1 MDDATGRVK
10 GSGGRKRGTGA
21 AVDVEPVDPSLPAET
36 DERAQELRVE
46 IAETRGE
53 MSETIEAIQ
62 ERLTPSNIVANAKE
76 SVRNATTEKVK
87 QMANTAEN
95 AADRV
100 MHNSFMDTIRENPVP
115 AAMIGIGAAWLLMK
129 GRSDSR
135 DSYYEDGRYRDAYD
149 RMGTDGRYDWRTR
162 TGGASVPRYSS
173 MDTDAYAGD
182 ESGSGVTGM
191 ASNVASRAGDMASNA
206 ASRAS
211 EYMDDAGYAVRR
223 TTRRAQSSFDR
234 VLRENPLALGA
245 AATIIGAAIGMT
257 IPATEAENEWM
268 GEARDN
274 VVERARGMASDAA
287 ERVQN
292 AAEQV
297 KDVASKTAQAA
308 RPEGGASRA
317 NTGGPMQNTGAS
329 RTETGGVRP
338 DTSATRPG
346 GSI

>member
-10 GSGGRKRGTGA
+10 GPGTRKRVTSA
-21 AVDVEPVDPSLPAET
+21 AADVKPVDPSLPAEA
-36 DERAQELRVE
+36 DERARELRVE

-62 ERLTPSNIVANAKE
+62 DRLKPSNVVANAKE

-87 QMANTAEN
+87 QMANTAEY

-100 MHNSFMDTIRENPVP
+100 MNNTFMDTVRDNPVP
-115 AAMIGIGAAWLLMK
+115 AAMIGIGAAWLIMK
-129 GRSDSR
+129 GRSESR
-135 DSYYEDGRYRDAYD
+135 GYGNGGYYRGEYD
-149 RMGTDGRYDWRTR
+149 RSDYGGRYDWRTR
-162 TGGASVPRYSS
+162 TGGADVRGYGAEGVLGETDFDP
-173 MDTDAYAGD
+173 DTG
-182 ESGSGVTGM
+182 EGVGERV
-191 ASNVASRAGDMASNA
+191 SEKVSDV

-211 EYMDDAGYAVRR
+211 EYVNDARYRARR

-245 AATIIGAAIGMT
+245 AATLIGAAIGMT
-257 IPATEAENEWM
+257 IPATEAENELM
-268 GEARDN
+268 GDARDN

-297 KDVASKTAQAA
+297 KDVASKTANAT
-308 RPEGGASRA
+308 RPDSSGSRP
-317 NTGGPMQNTGAS
+317 NTGS
-329 RTETGGVRP
+329 SRP
-338 DTSATRPG
+338 DTSSSRPG

>member
-10 GSGGRKRGTGA
+10 GPGTRKRATSA
-21 AVDVEPVDPSLPAET
+21 AADVKPVDPSLPAEA
-36 DERAQELRVE
+36 DERARELRVE

-62 ERLTPSNIVANAKE
+62 DRLKPSNVVANAKE

-87 QMANTAEN
+87 QMANTAEY

-100 MHNSFMDTIRENPVP
+100 MNNTFMDTVRDNPVP
-115 AAMIGIGAAWLLMK
+115 AAMIGIGAAWLIMK
-129 GRSDSR
+129 GRSGNCG
-135 DSYYEDGRYRDAYD
+135 YYRGEYGRSDY
-149 RMGTDGRYDWRTR
+149 GGRYDWRTR
-162 TGGASVPRYSS
+162 TGGADLRGYGAEGVLGETDI
-173 MDTDAYAGD
+173 DTDTG
-182 ESGSGVTGM
+182 GGVGERV
-191 ASNVASRAGDMASNA
+191 SEKVSDV

-211 EYMDDAGYAVRR
+211 EYVNDARYRARR
-223 TTRRAQSSFDR
+223 TTRRAQTSFDR

-245 AATIIGAAIGMT
+245 AATLIGAAIGMT
-257 IPATEAENEWM
+257 IPATEAENELM
-268 GEARDN
+268 GDARDT

-297 KDVASKTAQAA
+297 KDVASKTANAT
-308 RPEGGASRA
+308 RPDSGSRP
-317 NTGGPMQNTGAS
+317 NTGGS
-329 RTETGGVRP
+329 RP
-338 DTSATRPG
+338 DPSSSRPG

>member
-10 GSGGRKRGTGA
+10 GSGGRKRGNSA
-21 AVDVEPVDPSLPAET
+21 AADVEPVDPSLPQET
-36 DERAQELRVE
+36 DERARELRVE

-76 SVRNATTEKVK
+76 SVRNVTTEKVK

-95 AADRV
+95 AAERV
-100 MHNSFMDTIRENPVP
+100 MHNSFMDTVRENPVP

-129 GRSDSR
+129 GRSDSGNE
-135 DSYYEDGRYRDAYD
+135 YYYDDAGYRTAYD
-149 RMGTDGRYDWRTR
+149 RMGTGSRYDWRTR
-162 TGGASVPRYSS
+162 TGGAGVPRYSGT
-173 MDTDAYAGD
+173 DTDNYSAD
-182 ESGSGVTGM
+182 DSGGGVADAASSA
-191 ASNVASRAGDMASNA
+191 ASNV

-223 TTRRAQSSFDR
+223 TTRRAQTSFDR

-245 AATIIGAAIGMT
+245 AATLIGAAIGMT
-257 IPATEAENEWM
+257 IPATEAENEWR

-274 VVERARGMASDAA
+274 VVERARGMASEAA

-297 KDVASKTAQAA
+297 KDVAGKAVQST
-308 RPEGGASRA
+308 RPEGGTSRG
-317 NTGGPMQNTGAS
+317 NIGAS
-329 RTETGGVRP
+329 RQNTEGSRP
-338 DTSATRPG
+338 DTVANKPG

>member
-10 GSGGRKRGTGA
+10 GPGTRKRATSA
-21 AVDVEPVDPSLPAET
+21 AADVKPVDPSLPAEA
-36 DERAQELRVE
+36 DERARELRVE

-62 ERLTPSNIVANAKE
+62 DRLKPSNVVANAKE

-87 QMANTAEN
+87 QMANTAEY

-100 MHNSFMDTIRENPVP
+100 MNNTFMDTVRDNPVP
-115 AAMIGIGAAWLLMK
+115 AAMIGIGAAWLIMK
-129 GRSDSR
+129 GRS
-135 DSYYEDGRYRDAYD
+135 GNGGYRGEYD
-149 RMGTDGRYDWRTR
+149 RSDYGGRYDWRTR
-162 TGGASVPRYSS
+162 TGGADVRGYGAEGVLGE
-173 MDTDAYAGD
+173 TDFDAETG
-182 ESGSGVTGM
+182 GGVGERV
-191 ASNVASRAGDMASNA
+191 SEKVSDV

-211 EYMDDAGYAVRR
+211 EYVNDARYRACR
-223 TTRRAQSSFDR
+223 TTRRAQTSFDR

-245 AATIIGAAIGMT
+245 AATLIGAAIGMT
-257 IPATEAENEWM
+257 IPATEAENELM
-268 GEARDN
+268 GDARDN

-297 KDVASKTAQAA
+297 KDVASKTANAT
-308 RPEGGASRA
+308 RPDSSASRPT
-317 NTGGPMQNTGAS
+317 TGGS
-329 RTETGGVRP
+329 RP
-338 DTSATRPG
+338 DTSSSRPG